1 MAWFGRDT
9 LQMAHFIRG
18 DNIVNRPSAFAA
30 RAVVFPGRAH
40 RAKPDTLQMAHFI
53 RRGNIVNSAA
63 DLTARAGE
71 RMSGQSSAD
80 DERLRLRAVQLT
92 GRQATC
98 LALYY
103 FDDLSLGQI
112 ASALHIH
119 RTVVSQHL
127 RYGRQKL
134 SAGRLAPRRM
144 RWAKS
149 PMLIQMDIEALDEL
163 SPDYLRGRW

>member
-1 MAWFGRDT
+1 
-9 LQMAHFIRG
+9 
-18 DNIVNRPSAFAA
+18 
-30 RAVVFPGRAH
+30 
-40 RAKPDTLQMAHFI
+40 
-53 RRGNIVNSAA
+53 
-63 DLTARAGE
+63 
-71 RMSGQSSAD
+71 MSGQSSAD

-98 LALYY
+98 LSLYY

-112 ASALHIH
+112 ARELHIH

-163 SPDYLRGRW
+163 SPDYLRGRWQEPEWTGSPRPGRGGKVERIYSYGEM